1 MPRHPYTE
9 LWDYTFLR
17 SGFMMLSDAKIGG
30 KYIVSGIYSGND
42 MRRRILDIGITV
54 GSKIESLFASP
65 FGEPVAYLIRGAVI
79 ALRREESEK
88 IAVEPINSGDYNE
101 KKC

>member
-1 MPRHPYTE
+1 MK
-9 LWDYTFLR
+9 
-17 SGFMMLSDAKIGG
+17 LSDAEVGE
-30 KYIVSGIYSGND
+30 KYIVSGVYSDND

-65 FGEPVAYLIRGAVI
+65 FGEPVAYGIRGAVI

-88 IAVEPINSGDYNE
+88 ITVEPQKSGDGNGQ
-101 KKC
+101 KS

>member
-1 MPRHPYTE
+1 MK
-9 LWDYTFLR
+9 
-17 SGFMMLSDAKIGG
+17 LSDTEIGE
-30 KYIVSGIYSGND
+30 KYIVSGIYSGSD

-65 FGEPVAYLIRGAVI
+65 FGEPVAYGIRGAVI

-88 IAVEPINSGDYNE
+88 IAVEPINGGDGYG
-101 KKC
+101 KKR